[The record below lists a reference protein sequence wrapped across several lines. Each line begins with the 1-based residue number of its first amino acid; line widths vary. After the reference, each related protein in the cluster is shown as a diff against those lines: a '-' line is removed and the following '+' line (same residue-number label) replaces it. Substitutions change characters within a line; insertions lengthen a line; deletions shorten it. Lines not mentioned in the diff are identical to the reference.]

1 MLASIRA
8 AGVPGSEKRSDYETC
23 VNTVREARRI
33 MRDYINPCIP
43 SDAAAAIDKLIEALD
58 SEAVDA
64 ALRRIDGRNHFGLVW
79 NQSEEPSRF

>member
-1 MLASIRA
+1 MLASNQA
-8 AGVPGSEKRSDYETC
+8 AGAPSSEKRTDYETC

-43 SDAAAAIDKLIEALD
+43 SDSAVAIDQLIEALD

-64 ALRRIDGRNHFGLVW
+64 ALRRIDGRNHFCLVW
-79 NQSEEPSRF
+79 NQSEELWTF